1 MGMSYENGNGTYT
14 VSCFECGRRVVRYVV
29 APTVCEECREA
40 KRAPPQPLKSSP
52 YATTF
57 HRDAS
62 VTIWDCY
69 RQQWHRTANPSDKLL
84 ATLGSDERERV
95 MQHTKE

>member
-1 MGMSYENGNGTYT
+1 MSTNND
-14 VSCFECGRRVVRYVV
+14 
-29 APTVCEECREA
+29 
-40 KRAPPQPLKSSP
+40 P

-57 HRDAS
+57 HRDGS

-84 ATLGSDERERV
+84 ATLGSNERERV
-95 MQHTKE
+95 MQHTTGDGGEGE